1 MIRHTRDGSDR
12 PRRSRSAAL
21 PALAAAAL
29 CLAACSTHDV
39 LSVQDPDI
47 INPEN
52 VQSPAGAEAVRQ
64 GALNRFNVA
73 TSGGESL
80 FLMGGLFAD
89 EWINGDS
96 YIDRQQVDTRT
107 PIPENSF
114 LLATNR
120 NLHRARLSAAQAI
133 ALLRQYSASAPGWQP
148 AEMYFVQ
155 AYLEN
160 LYAEAYCNGLV
171 FSTVIDGR
179 EEYGSPISTAAAFQL
194 ALAHADS
201 GLALVTGSTATDVK
215 VRSALQVTRGRILLN
230 LSRPA
235 EAASAVSGVLT
246 TFHYDM
252 YHSQQTNDNATWS
265 LNNDSHRYSVSAGEG
280 SNGLNFATAADPRV
294 PVCQGGDAACKA
306 VGVTATARDDLGKP
320 YYVQLLWPDRTSTVA
335 IVDGIE
341 ARLIEAEAQLKA
353 GSAATALA
361 TLNALRASKTGLAPL
376 TDAGSDA
383 ARVNQLFRERGFW
396 LFGRGHR
403 MGDLRRL
410 VRQYGRAQDAVFPT
424 GTWHKGGNY
433 GSDVTMPVPQA
444 EENNPNV
451 TPGHTCLD
459 RNA

>member
-1 MIRHTRDGSDR
+1 MIPHTRDGSDR
-12 PRRSRSAAL
+12 PRRSLTTSLAA
-21 PALAAAAL
+21 AAAAL
-29 CLAACSTHDV
+29 CLAGCSTHDI

-52 VQSPAGAEAVRQ
+52 VQSPAGADAVRV
-64 GALNRFNVA
+64 GALARFNVA
-73 TSGGESL
+73 TSGDESL

-120 NLHRARLSAAQAI
+120 SLHRARLSASQAI
-133 ALLRQYSASAPGWQP
+133 DLLRKYSPSAPGWQL

-160 LYAEAYCNGLV
+160 LAGEDYCNGLV
-171 FSTVIDGR
+171 FSAVVDGR
-179 EEYGSPISTAAAFQL
+179 EEYGSPVSTTAAFQR

-201 GLALVTGSTATDVK
+201 GLALVTGSTASDVK

-230 LSRPA
+230 LNRAP
-235 EAASAVSGVLT
+235 EAATAVAGVAT

-252 YHSQQTNDNATWS
+252 LHSQQTTSNAIWS

-280 SNGLNFATAADPRV
+280 TNGLNFATAADPRV

-306 VGVTATARDDLGKP
+306 AGVTATARDDLGKP
-320 YYVQLLWPDRTSTVA
+320 YYVQLIWPARESPVA

-353 GSAATALA
+353 GTPATALA
-361 TLNALRASKTGLAPL
+361 TLNALRATKTGLAQL
-376 TDAGSDA
+376 ADAGSDA
-383 ARVNQLFRERGFW
+383 ARVDQLFRERGFW

-410 VRQYGRAQDAVFPT
+410 VRQYGRSQDAVFPT
-424 GTWHKGGNY
+424 GAWHKGGNY
-433 GSDVTMPVPQA
+433 GSDVTVPVPQA

-459 RNA
+459 RTA